1 MCASCMSIARGRV
14 RRGSER
20 IRGGQGKLLSW
31 SFRLLMRRQNNPER
45 DCLPPTAMYL
55 LINSRKLRAEYAEIQ
70 WTAPEK
76 SASVLSY

>member
-1 MCASCMSIARGRV
+1 MCASCMSIALGRV
-14 RRGSER
+14 GRGNER

-55 LINSRKLRAEYAEIQ
+55 LINSRKLRAECAEIQ
-70 WTAPEK
+70 WIAPEK
-76 SASVLSY
+76 SASGLSY